1 MDNTSIKET
10 ILNMIK
16 EMNIEQ
22 NYNIWL
28 FYLPIVN
35 RDIDDFK
42 RAFRHT
48 KQKKFRSMCS
58 FYEADYKYHPF
69 FHGRSL
75 EIKSL
80 SSLKMIFIGDKI
92 YLKLIITFI
101 ILAVLK
107 FLK

>member
-16 EMNIEQ
+16 EMYIEQ

-35 RDIDDFK
+35 RDIEYLNEPSGIQNRRNLEVCVLFM
-42 RAFRHT
+42 RPIINIT
-48 KQKKFRSMCS
+48 L
-58 FYEADYKYHPF
+58 F

-92 YLKLIITFI
+92 YLSL
-101 ILAVLK
+101 LSLS
-107 FLK
+107 LY